1 MLAMGV
7 VTLGIVG
14 CGGMG
19 TQDVTGSTESIITGA
34 YVVLGY
40 NDLGMHCLNE
50 DFSEICVLPPANT
63 LRATV
68 IRRGEE
74 PHLVDS
80 GVTVNYSVPGNTKS
94 GNKTNFWK
102 YAPALFGVNLPR
114 EMGLFGFGLSGNMV
128 ATPDHDY
135 MAQGIPLTPVTD
147 AGRTDAYQLSQ
158 INVVRNGGI
167 VAATEA
173 VVPVSWEMRCDT
185 CHNQGR
191 TVAQDILK
199 RHDRINGTHLMDQRP
214 VLCAKCHSDPAIGA
228 PGTPGV
234 KSLSAAM
241 HSFHASRMGSLTGDK
256 ACYSCHPGP
265 KTQCYRDIHKTNN
278 LTCNNCHTSMEAV
291 GSTTRTPWVDEPR
304 CGSCHNV
311 PGHQYEQPG
320 VLYRDSVGHNGV
332 KCIACH
338 GSPHAITPTNNARDN
353 KQAIGLQGHAGKI
366 DTCSV
371 CHTTQPSESFNHT
384 VSD

>member
-1 MLAMGV
+1 MKWSFLSNFRSKFSMLQVVSSSMLAMGV

-173 VVPVSWEMRCDT
+173 VRGICLVKVATLRWARVS
-185 CHNQGR
+185 
-191 TVAQDILK
+191 
-199 RHDRINGTHLMDQRP
+199 
-214 VLCAKCHSDPAIGA
+214 
-228 PGTPGV
+228 
-234 KSLSAAM
+234 
-241 HSFHASRMGSLTGDK
+241 
-256 ACYSCHPGP
+256 
-265 KTQCYRDIHKTNN
+265 
-278 LTCNNCHTSMEAV
+278 
-291 GSTTRTPWVDEPR
+291 
-304 CGSCHNV
+304 
-311 PGHQYEQPG
+311 
-320 VLYRDSVGHNGV
+320 
-332 KCIACH
+332 
-338 GSPHAITPTNNARDN
+338 
-353 KQAIGLQGHAGKI
+353 
-366 DTCSV
+366 
-371 CHTTQPSESFNHT
+371 
-384 VSD
+384 